1 MVFRIYFTIS
11 RRISTQNIKYLYII
25 IFYCFIELRNN
36 ESKYIK
42 DIRDLTLHLYEKS
55 LQNDD
60 IELYCSLWNEKGV
73 TIETLKLVIDRRLTI
88 YELKKNIFKLFDIA
102 KEPIKADVKEDEG
115 KEGGEEESAEE
126 IEYKLKLDNKRVVK
140 IPNSGPIKPLNE
152 ENKTIIQAG
161 LNHGDY
167 ICLEN
172 HKPLIKGNVIIK
184 INLFDS
190 TKTDFKDIYPSE
202 SEYKKEEAY
211 ELSIKMRE
219 STVIP
224 LGDGIMI
231 EETKKIIDLKKILM
245 NNEIVIQKSKEM
257 KIDDFTV
264 NNIRIHEYYNDKKS
278 AYFCVYL
285 LLLLL
290 TSLQV
295 NYITML
301 IQLNNLM

>member
-1 MVFRIYFTIS
+1 
-11 RRISTQNIKYLYII
+11 
-25 IFYCFIELRNN
+25 
-36 ESKYIK
+36 
-42 DIRDLTLHLYEKS
+42 
-55 LQNDD
+55 
-60 IELYCSLWNEKGV
+60 
-73 TIETLKLVIDRRLTI
+73 
-88 YELKKNIFKLFDIA
+88 
-102 KEPIKADVKEDEG
+102 
-115 KEGGEEESAEE
+115 
-126 IEYKLKLDNKRVVK
+126 
-140 IPNSGPIKPLNE
+140 
-152 ENKTIIQAG
+152 
-161 LNHGDY
+161 
-167 ICLEN
+167 
-172 HKPLIKGNVIIK
+172 
-184 INLFDS
+184 
-190 TKTDFKDIYPSE
+190 
-202 SEYKKEEAY
+202 
-211 ELSIKMRE
+211 MRE